1 MEAVQLPMYFDDLES
16 SEDEIE
22 PVSNS
27 TAEAEAKV
35 PSLVALC
42 TEELKNRILLD
53 EDYNVEDLCEFPPH
67 LFEPLVMCLPPAAL
81 ENFEQRCK
89 SSRKSKGGGDRDT
102 DEISSE
108 MKKFK
113 RSGLFDEAWRNLFE
127 KRFWAPD
134 LLLRPEPP
142 ELEIYDD
149 WQQAYWQR
157 HLQECINLATEQVF
171 QSSYKGHLSQVPM
184 PSKLLDLIGYKGA
197 PSPSISK
204 FMMVSHHCQ
213 QYGQYARCLRIRNVI
228 CIPELCDLL
237 KTTELKGLILR
248 RIRAYDEVVALCGLL
263 KQNIKSLISLH
274 FVDSALS
281 SSDTECICLSLCSKE
296 LGRHLLQHITVANSC
311 FPNPD
316 GFEPF
321 LFLGRSLRSISISNT
336 RISQDFAERLFNILL
351 DTSSSVEDLNLSE
364 NGISGWFSK
373 LKQRTPK
380 DSLKSLRKLSLRGNN
395 VQKMEI
401 DDLKFSLNFL
411 PNLDMLDLKDNPIG
425 DEGIGSLISCI
436 SEMAERS
443 CFLKH
448 LKLDNCLLSS
458 DGAAHLLETLSSMK
472 NQLLSLSIAD
482 NNLGSQIAAP
492 LSRFLSTS
500 ILDLNIELIGLGAFG
515 FEVLEREIKD
525 ELQLK
530 RINISRNRGKSAT
543 AKIILKLISQAPE
556 LHTIEAAQNLMP
568 PDSTL
573 KVCSTL
579 LMKTGNI
586 EMVDLDGNIYDPSFD
601 ALGKDFKLK
610 GKPQVMLPSFDFGPF
625 IHDDDP

>member
-42 TEELKNRILLD
+42 TEELKNRILHD

-113 RSGLFDEAWRNLFE
+113 RSGLFDEAWRNLYE

-395 VQKMEI
+395 MQKMDI

-515 FEVLEREIKD
+515 FEILGREIKD

>member
-22 PVSNS
+22 PVS
-27 TAEAEAKV
+27 EAEAKV

-42 TEELKNRILLD
+42 TEELKNRILHD
-53 EDYNVEDLCEFPPH
+53 DYNVEDLCEFPPH

-113 RSGLFDEAWRNLFE
+113 RSGLFDEAWRNLYE

-395 VQKMEI
+395 MQKMDI

-515 FEVLEREIKD
+515 FEILEREIKD